1 MRLPEVDG
9 SSPVQLEVVK
19 GDLESD
25 LEVGF
30 MNKDGHP
37 DLGLV
42 LVDDLGPQEFVLTLS
57 MS

>member
-1 MRLPEVDG
+1 MSAYKWFLIILMRLPEVDG

-37 DLGLV
+37 DLGFYV
-42 LVDDLGPQEFVLTLS
+42 WPFA
-57 MS
+57 

>member
-37 DLGLV
+37 DLGFYV
-42 LVDDLGPQEFVLTLS
+42 WPFA
-57 MS
+57 